1 MDGQMI
7 VLICGVLII
16 ALGGGFWQHR
26 SSMRIL
32 AFAERLLAAND
43 RTLERALAINEYE
56 LALSRSKLELDQGE
70 MLLRE
75 QREKAKREGLSYAP
89 QPLPRRAD
97 MPDVSGSI
105 GTNMPGIEV

>member
-1 MDGQMI
+1 MDGQM
-7 VLICGVLII
+7 VLMCGVLIV

-32 AFAERLLAAND
+32 AFADRLLDAND

-56 LALSRSKLELDQGE
+56 LALSRSRLELDQAE
-70 MLLRE
+70 MMLRE
-75 QREKAKREGLSYAP
+75 KREIAKREGLSYAP
-89 QPLPRRAD
+89 QPLPKRAD
-97 MPDVSGSI
+97 MPDVSGNV